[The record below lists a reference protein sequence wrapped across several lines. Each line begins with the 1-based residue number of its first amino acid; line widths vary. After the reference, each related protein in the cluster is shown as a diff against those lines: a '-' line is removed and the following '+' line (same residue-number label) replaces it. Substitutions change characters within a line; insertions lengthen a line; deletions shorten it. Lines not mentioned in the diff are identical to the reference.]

1 MPEYV
6 SEDLTPYKSLPVH
19 FATKEDME
27 AFSEFVGQPVVKTS
41 RCIWY
46 PQAEI
51 GHTSDK
57 RYVDEGTPAPVAA
70 ATAVLQPAIG
80 PVIAA
85 PIAVSPPVPVVLR
98 TYQNEFMLAPV
109 AAPIAVPVRAAD
121 KVPKPAAPIA
131 VPIPKPAITFLAD
144 VELP

>member
-6 SEDLTPYKSLPVH
+6 SEDLSPYKSLPVH

-27 AFSEFVGQPVVKTS
+27 AFSQLVGQPVAKTS
-41 RCIWY
+41 RSIWY

-57 RYVDEGTPAPVAA
+57 RYVDEGAPVPPATAPPQVRGLAGDTLPTPVPAPVALTPPA
-70 ATAVLQPAIG
+70 PIVLRPLVTFLEADG
-80 PVIAA
+80 A
-85 PIAVSPPVPVVLR
+85 PIA
-98 TYQNEFMLAPV
+98 E
-109 AAPIAVPVRAAD
+109 
-121 KVPKPAAPIA
+121 PKPAPFIAPIKSTAPA
-131 VPIPKPAITFLAD
+131 VAPMTFLAD